1 MPHEHHLPVAVKAA
15 VITVSTTRTE
25 KTDLS
30 GKILCDAFHAAE
42 MDVSE
47 PVIVKDD
54 EAEIRSAVENALL
67 SANCIVVN
75 GGTGLTHDDC
85 TIEAVSP
92 LFEKT
97 MDGFGELFRMKS
109 YEQVKNA
116 VILSRASAGIVKGRA
131 IFCIPGSPNAV
142 KLAAEEIII
151 PEIRH
156 ILTHAG
162 Q

>member
-109 YEQVKNA
+109 YEQVK
-116 VILSRASAGIVKGRA
+116 
-131 IFCIPGSPNAV
+131 
-142 KLAAEEIII
+142 
-151 PEIRH
+151 
-156 ILTHAG
+156 
-162 Q
+162 